1 MRFGEEAGYYI
12 RVVSPKLGIL
22 NLWLPVQYQD
32 EKQLI
37 SGDYILLVYIPHFI
51 CLRFFNITIL
61 LVNSASTF
69 IGHEVLE
76 NSTSQLIVWQSVLVK
91 PFPKHHPRPISS
103 LPL

>member
-37 SGDYILLVYIPHFI
+37 SGVYIPHFI